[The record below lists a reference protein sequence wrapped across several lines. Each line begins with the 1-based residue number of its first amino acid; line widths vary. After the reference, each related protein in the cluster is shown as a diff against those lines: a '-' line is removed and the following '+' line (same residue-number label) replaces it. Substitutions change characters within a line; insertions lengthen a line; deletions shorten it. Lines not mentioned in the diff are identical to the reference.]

1 MWIIIIVFGVGGYIV
16 YCKCCHGCDDDDSGG
31 IDKTAGTPPQSEEAF
46 FAMDIG
52 DINDGVGTKEGE
64 GSYVQF
70 IVKAIVSWL
79 VLCPYCVFILFIFLV
94 YLHVIFSPHVI
105 VPFCVCRP
113 FYSGLYHGFYEQ
125 GKQRGINARIPVQPF
140 ELLFEEINLDTGMT
154 ADKYDAPCHQ
164 ISGKGADL
172 VGPYTLSGKA
182 LGNKVSIIKTYYGQ
196 GNQVT
201 DIGHKVKMRLIR
213 LGNQQIFDGMYYV
226 NTSEV
231 HTNGIYQI
239 WPVGYDKENNVLPVP
254 PEAPIEEVPSDIENQ
269 QPEPLPEVAVAVAVA
284 TSISDDTDG
293 IAPVVAVATATAL

>member
-1 MWIIIIVFGVGGYIV
+1 MFVFPLVII
-16 YCKCCHGCDDDDSGG
+16 
-31 IDKTAGTPPQSEEAF
+31 
-46 FAMDIG
+46 
-52 DINDGVGTKEGE
+52 
-64 GSYVQF
+64 
-70 IVKAIVSWL
+70 
-79 VLCPYCVFILFIFLV
+79 
-94 YLHVIFSPHVI
+94 
-105 VPFCVCRP
+105 PFYVCRP

-140 ELLFEEINLDTGMT
+140 ELLFEEINLDTGMA
-154 ADKYDAPCHQ
+154 ADRYAAPCHR

-201 DIGHKVKMRLIR
+201 DIGHLVTMRLIR

-254 PEAPIEEVPSDIENQ
+254 SAAPIEEVPVDIENQ
-269 QPEPLPEVAVAVAVA
+269 QPEPLPEVAVAVA
-284 TSISDDTDG
+284 SSNSDNTDDN
-293 IAPVVAVATATAL
+293 APVVAVATATPL